1 MKITTPSSALWLLVS
16 AALLSCTRSAAL
28 SSNYEPLVFSS
39 SELIK
44 EENLPRLA
52 EALTTTGLVAITTT
66 ATTTATTTKQVALNG
81 LCGCQN
87 KIKDEKSF
95 HELKGADTVLLGDG
109 QTVRSTLAT
118 ATVGFSPLPLD
129 TPELA
134 AQCGEDTVQAMETL
148 RDQVAQT
155 ATVFLSAVD
164 NLLLQAKRQELYT
177 SSYQKPL
184 IKTSYGVTY
193 NSISSIVKAAT
204 NLEHFHV
211 YSKNSSS
218 LLSENHSQHEP
229 ALQVHSDAG
238 LFLAFVPA
246 HSCNSDMATGADQ
259 SFLIKD
265 PADGQ
270 LKPVAFPPNS
280 IAIMLGAGA
289 EQWLNTPDTLPLKA
303 TRHAVHMQ
311 AGQSRAWYGMMHLV
325 PESAIVE
332 QTASGQ
338 ARTFGDMRQ
347 AMVLKGQ
354 TKTSRTF
361 GDISSNSAGDVSI
374 GCGFSS
380 DDTPAGTHQDFLS
393 TATTTTT
400 TPRRRLQHVE
410 NAAACNNKTE
420 FYCWMSCLDIPNADN
435 ANGYISEKYGLY
447 CLDPA
452 VLAATGQVSKAV
464 ETCTEGGTV
473 GGAMNTACVGMW
485 QPQAPNVPSQEVV
498 VEANSNQ
505 TESDE
510 PWCYG
515 GTSMYMDGFNWVGST
530 CAIYLFPSIILETPG
545 ALVLACFFTIL
556 FGMSL
561 EFVIQQRRVTVRK
574 YGPGMSRLA
583 VSATF
588 YGLQLTMGYAIMLV
602 VMIYSIPLF
611 LSVVVG
617 IVGGHV
623 VFSAPDALIQTSTKK
638 GSGHRTERM
647 HVDYKRS
654 ERKEASTRMYM
665 SEASQ
670 RACNTMAEPTGD
682 GSCTF
687 HSAVDHKEF
696 EYTSTVRSSP
706 CTQPTNSSPG
716 PSSDVSCF
724 DDEVPEGSTPCC
736 QNEL

>member
-66 ATTTATTTKQVALNG
+66 ATTTATTTSSSPEWFV
-81 LCGCQN
+81 
-87 KIKDEKSF
+87 
-95 HELKGADTVLLGDG
+95 
-109 QTVRSTLAT
+109 TLAT

-211 YSKNSSS
+211 YSKNSTTSS
-218 LLSENHSQHEP
+218 SENHGQHEP

-289 EQWLNTPDTLPLKA
+289 EQWLDTPDTLPLKA
-303 TRHAVHMQ
+303 TRHAVHMT

-332 QTASGQ
+332 QTTSGQ

-347 AMVLKGQ
+347 AMVLKGK

-361 GDISSNSAGDVSI
+361 GDISSNSADDVSI
-374 GCGFSS
+374 GCGFSRF
-380 DDTPAGTHQDFLS
+380 DAPAGSHQDFLS
-393 TATTTTT
+393 TATTMT

-410 NAAACNNKTE
+410 NAAACNNETM
-420 FYCWMSCLDIPNADN
+420 FYCWMSCLDIPNVEN

-545 ALVLACFFTIL
+545 ALVFACFFTIL

-623 VFSAPDALIQTSTKK
+623 VFSAPDALIQQVNAKK
-638 GSGHRTERM
+638 GSGQVTER
-647 HVDYKRS
+647 
-654 ERKEASTRMYM
+654 TRDSGEGSNAECLSPEGGKVY
-665 SEASQ
+665 
-670 RACNTMAEPTGD
+670 NTMPVPEQPVTD

-687 HSAVDHKEF
+687 HSANDHEDL
-696 EYTSTVRSSP
+696 EI
-706 CTQPTNSSPG
+706 
-716 PSSDVSCF
+716 
-724 DDEVPEGSTPCC
+724 PEGSTPCC
-736 QNEL
+736 QNQL